1 MEIGTDSYAFPCN
14 SLRAQM
20 TYPRE
25 EALLSEKEAI
35 VLLKDVGLGVL
46 TERYSVDDVKDWT
59 NVLSGGQKQRLSW
72 ARLFFHC
79 PKYALL
85 DEATSAISTDMVDN
99 LFEQAKRR
107 NITLL
112 TISHSAQV
120 DAHHQRAIGKS
131 IINIPPSSTSS
142 LRHLHAHRYP
152 RRRSL

>member
-1 MEIGTDSYAFPCN
+1 
-14 SLRAQM
+14 M
-20 TYPRE
+20 TYPKE
-25 EALLSEKEAI
+25 ESLLSEKEAL
-35 VLLKDVGLGVL
+35 VLLKDVGLSVL
-46 TERYSVDDVKDWT
+46 TDRYTVDDVMDWA

-99 LFEQAKRR
+99 LFNQAKKR

-120 DAHHQRAIGKS
+120 DAHHKRAIGKK
-131 IINIPPSSTSS
+131 ILTYFD
-142 LRHLHAHRYP
+142 LC
-152 RRRSL
+152 